1 MSIRSRRH
9 SKMSQTPMVTVKN
22 ERGGTM
28 SYRPPGTP
36 DEYRTRNGI
45 VPRGKRTWRWKDGQ
59 KVPSSREAKNIRRKQ
74 QLEAQEAILASV
86 SVGS

>member
-1 MSIRSRRH
+1 
-9 SKMSQTPMVTVKN
+9 MVTVKN

-45 VPRGKRTWRWKDGQ
+45 VPRGKRTWRYKTVDGKQ
-59 KVPSSREAKNIRRKQ
+59 IKVPSTREAKNIMRKQ
-74 QLEAQEAILASV
+74 QLETQEALLADV